1 MRLVQ
6 SNPRSADFE
15 ATVDEELIVYQKY
28 QVAVH
33 KDPITKVHMEQFK
46 RFLID
51 SPLKVCTAFL
61 ALHVYGKQGD
71 E

>member
-6 SNPRSADFE
+6 SNPRSAEFE

-28 QVAVH
+28 QMAVH
-33 KDPITKVHMEQFK
+33 KTRVYMEQFR

-51 SPLKVCTAFL
+51 SPLKVCRHGQTTA
-61 ALHVYGKQGD
+61 GTTGR
-71 E
+71 